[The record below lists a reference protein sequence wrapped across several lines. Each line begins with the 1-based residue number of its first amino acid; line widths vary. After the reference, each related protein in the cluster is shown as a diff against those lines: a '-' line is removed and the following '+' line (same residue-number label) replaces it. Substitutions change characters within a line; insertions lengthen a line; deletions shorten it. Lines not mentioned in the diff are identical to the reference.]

1 MSHPWDDFRKPK
13 EVVTPPRVVGDF
25 VFVRNYYTFR
35 DIELDQAI
43 YAIRS
48 WFIDSPNRKDYA
60 KASLA
65 LEVALCAKELE
76 HDAFVDLVI
85 DTLW

>member
-13 EVVTPPRVVGDF
+13 EIIIPPRVAGDPLS
-25 VFVRNYYTFR
+25 VRNYYTLS

-43 YAIRS
+43 REIRT
-48 WFIDSPNRKDYA
+48 WFIDSPNIKDYP

-65 LEVALCAKELE
+65 LEVALCAKELK
-76 HDAFVDLVI
+76 HDPFIDLVL
-85 DTLW
+85 DTLC